1 MYELKLR
8 IWLERDGRFIIS
20 EGRAELIRKVKETGS
35 LSEAAKQMGMSYR
48 HAWGILHRISQNA
61 GGEIVRSVR
70 GGKAGGVSVL
80 TPFGE
85 DILREYDNKA
95 ASLRSLMEKQ
105 WKRPSV
111 TADGVVVRGN
121 DIVLV
126 KRRNEPFKGMHAL
139 PGGFMNYGETF
150 EHCAVREVEEETGL
164 KTEIVGLVGVY
175 SEPSRDPRGHVVS
188 AVFHMRP
195 TGGILRGGDDATSA
209 EWMPMDDLPKLA
221 FDHGRIVEDFLA
233 QRKSRKGNQV

>member
-8 IWLERDGRFIIS
+8 IWLERDGRFIVS
-20 EGRAELIRKVKETGS
+20 EGRAELLKKVKETGS

-48 HAWGILHRISQNA
+48 HAWGIVHRISQSA
-61 GGEIVRSVR
+61 GGDIVRSVR
-70 GGKAGGVSVL
+70 GGKSGGVSVL

-85 DILREYDNKA
+85 EVLREYESKA
-95 ASLRSLMEKQ
+95 TALRNLMEKQ

-111 TADGVVVRGN
+111 TADGIVARGN
-121 DIVLV
+121 DVVLV

-150 EHCAVREVEEETGL
+150 EHCAIREVEEETGL
-164 KTEIVGLVGVY
+164 KTEVLGLVGVY
-175 SEPSRDPRGHVVS
+175 SDPDRDPRGHTVS

-195 TGGILRGGDDATSA
+195 TGGALGGGDDAETA
-209 EWMPMDDLPKLA
+209 EWIPLDDLPKLA
-221 FDHGRIVEDFLA
+221 FDHGRILEDFLA
-233 QRKSRKGNQV
+233 QRKQRKGK